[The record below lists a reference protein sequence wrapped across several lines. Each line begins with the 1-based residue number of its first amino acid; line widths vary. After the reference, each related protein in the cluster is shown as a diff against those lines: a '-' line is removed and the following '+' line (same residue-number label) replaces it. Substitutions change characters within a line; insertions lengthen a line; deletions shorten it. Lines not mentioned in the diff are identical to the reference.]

1 MYLIPSH
8 KARAIITASI
18 PLKISLMFVTS
29 IEVVNYLF
37 TKESYKS
44 FISIIASENREFI
57 LCSTIKLIKDKVL
70 IPLTGALVK

>member
-8 KARAIITASI
+8 KARAMITASI
-18 PLKISLMFVTS
+18 PLIISLMFVTS

-44 FISIIASENREFI
+44 FISITASEHSEFI
-57 LCSTIKLIKDKVL
+57 LYSTIKFYKR
-70 IPLTGALVK
+70 